1 MEYFLKNI
9 LHLLKSLRIIGDAMQ
24 KISIEAGRFDQLKRK
39 APQSQ
44 LPERQPRRRTPALP
58 SARKRINLARR
69 MQNT

>member
-1 MEYFLKNI
+1 
-9 LHLLKSLRIIGDAMQ
+9 MQ

-69 MQNT
+69 MQNTW